1 MTDITETESP
11 AEYWQRQVET
21 WRASGTSQARYCTA
35 NGLRYSRFLYW
46 RRKLDRPSTPP
57 ADSDGSPGFARVSA
71 QDTSYDLSISL
82 PSGLVIR
89 GISADNV
96 AVVHQ
101 LLAQL
106 P

>member
-1 MTDITETESP
+1 MTGITETESP
-11 AEYWQRQVET
+11 AEYWQHQIEA
-21 WRASGTSQARYCTA
+21 WRTSGTSQAKYCTT
-35 NGLRYSRFLYW
+35 NGLRYNRFLYW
-46 RRKLDRPSTPP
+46 RRKLEQPATPP
-57 ADSDGSPGFARVSA
+57 ADSDSSSGFARVATHGAS
-71 QDTSYDLSISL
+71 DDLSIAL